1 MSYQTLERVFREASG
16 RIVAAL
22 AARFRNLD
30 LCEDA
35 FSEACVRAATVWSH
49 TAPPEDPQSWLY
61 CVARR
66 CAIDRLRQ
74 QRTEEKYSPLLLSED
89 VMDHEP
95 DGQDIPDERLRLIFV
110 CCHPAIAAESRAALT
125 LKLVCGLST
134 REIAQA
140 FLVSET
146 TMAQRFVRAK
156 RKIAESG
163 ISFEVPS
170 ASAWNERLESVLS
183 TLEVAYSKAHEDAAC
198 DGSHANFA
206 TEMLGLTKTLAFLL
220 PCDPDVLA
228 LAATVRFAEARR
240 PARVREDES
249 MCPLA
254 EQDPLM
260 WRKDLIDDAE
270 EYLQRSLRTG
280 RSSFRITQAQ
290 IQAAWCSRTSLQD
303 PPPWSKVLS
312 LYDDLIAMR
321 GDPFVRINRAV
332 VLAEVA
338 GPQAALA
345 EIDSLDRTLLQGY
358 GPFHAVRAD
367 VLRRLHR
374 TSEALEE
381 YTAALACIHTSAE
394 RKWLMQQVRRMN
406 EGTASST

>member
-1 MSYQTLERVFREASG
+1 MSHQTLEQVFREASG
-16 RIVAAL
+16 HIVAAL

-35 FSEACVRAATVWSH
+35 FGEACVRAATAWLR
-49 TAPPEDPQSWLY
+49 TGPPEDPRSWLY

-74 QRTEEKYSPLLLSED
+74 QRTQEKYTPLLLSED
-89 VMDHEP
+89 AMEEP
-95 DGQDIPDERLRLIFV
+95 DSEEIPDERLRLIFV

-140 FLVSET
+140 FLVSEA
-146 TMAQRFVRAK
+146 TMGQRFVRAK

-163 ISFEVPS
+163 ISFEVPG
-170 ASAWNERLESVLS
+170 ANAWPERLAAVLS
-183 TLEVAYSKAHEDAAC
+183 TLDVAYSKAHEAAAC

-206 TEMLGLTKTLAFLL
+206 TEMLELTKTLAFLI
-220 PCDPDVLA
+220 PCDADVLA

-240 PARVREDES
+240 PARVRDDSS

-254 EQDPLM
+254 EQDPHK
-260 WRKDLIDDAE
+260 WRRDLIDEAHA
-270 EYLQRSLRTG
+270 YLQRSLRAG
-280 RSSFRITQAQ
+280 RASFRVVQAQ
-290 IQAAWCSRTSLQD
+290 IQAVWCSRASLQD
-303 PPPWSKVLS
+303 PPPWSEVLS
-312 LYDDLIAMR
+312 LYDELIAIR
-321 GDPFVRINRAV
+321 DDPFVRINRAV
-332 VLAEVA
+332 VIAEVA

-345 EIDSLDRTLLQGY
+345 EIDSLDGTRLQGY

-374 TSEALEE
+374 ASEALQE
-381 YTAALACIHTSAE
+381 YTAALECIHTSAE
-394 RKWLMQQVRRMN
+394 RTWLMQQMHRLS
-406 EGTASST
+406 EGTASSI